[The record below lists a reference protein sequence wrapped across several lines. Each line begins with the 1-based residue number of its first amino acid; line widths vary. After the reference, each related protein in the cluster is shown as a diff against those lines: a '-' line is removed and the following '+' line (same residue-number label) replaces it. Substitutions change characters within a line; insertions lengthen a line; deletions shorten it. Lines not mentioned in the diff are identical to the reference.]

1 MSKSVCML
9 KIRVVN
15 SLADTAHAK
24 SVRLIVVVHA
34 YTAAIEVHPVRL
46 VSIVLHGRPIV
57 AVRTGIVQ
65 RTVRVVAVTDSGK
78 RYSRR
83 LQKAMRDITNRTT
96 ILSTKSVSC
105 NRSQ

>member
-1 MSKSVCML
+1 ML

-34 YTAAIEVHPVRL
+34 YTAAIEVHTVRL

-83 LQKAMRDITNRTT
+83 LQKATRDITNRTT